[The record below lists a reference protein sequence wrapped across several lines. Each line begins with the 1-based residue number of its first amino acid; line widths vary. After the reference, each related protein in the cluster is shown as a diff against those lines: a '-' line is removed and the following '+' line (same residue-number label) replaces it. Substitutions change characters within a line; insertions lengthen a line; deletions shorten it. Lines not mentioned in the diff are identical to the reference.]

1 MDIIP
6 LQKIKCICQ
15 MLAVYRAHSKM
26 FYGWSKVLIQQLSVR
41 IAHWYR
47 CAKPLYCSWWTWEK
61 HLKKGDLL
69 PNVSSNILDPLG
81 FTGHPSP
88 QTSVGV
94 CLGSISKKIFC
105 LSAKLLTGGQ
115 GVGNYGICYWYL
127 CQYPVVYVLEQG
139 YLPQYLTLKY

>member
-81 FTGHPSP
+81 FTEHPSP
-88 QTSVGV
+88 QNISWCLFRVNFQKDFLSFSKTSDWGAGGWELWYLLLVSV
-94 CLGSISKKIFC
+94 SVPCSLC
-105 LSAKLLTGGQ
+105 AWTRLSAS
-115 GVGNYGICYWYL
+115 
-127 CQYPVVYVLEQG
+127 VLDS
-139 YLPQYLTLKY
+139 